1 MRFVTTCRAVR
12 VVEDGA
18 PVSPRHGPSRGGSAL
33 RVQYEPREEI
43 DVAKVAEVLIRI
55 ALRTAGDQPVGQSG
69 AHLRRLLAAER

>member
-1 MRFVTTCRAVR
+1 MVR
-12 VVEDGA
+12 RYHRSTARVEADR
-18 PVSPRHGPSRGGSAL
+18 PL
-33 RVQYEPREEI
+33 RVRYEPREEI

>member
-1 MRFVTTCRAVR
+1 MVRRCRRTTAR
-12 VVEDGA
+12 VEADR
-18 PVSPRHGPSRGGSAL
+18 PL
-33 RVQYEPREEI
+33 RVRYEPREEI